1 MPVSLPTC
9 DHHYEL
15 NDRRRPDQRPGTSG
29 TARLGARPGRLQRR
43 LAPGPGPRRLGPHA
57 LSESITS
64 SVRSDYVEAPEV
76 QELLDLVTSVR
87 SRLSNGGGGPRRS
100 QAGLLAPGPG
110 AGAAPGSTLIRAM
123 NIGIGC
129 RTVPASR
136 LRARRPPRGRSR
148 RPTEARPLRV
158 RAYHDSAGDGSRGVS
173 RCDNTFHHPRRAGQR
188 PSPGRPADEEL
199 MGRGADVRRA
209 SRRSESRRS
218 PPHQRLRLPLHG
230 SRAP

>member
-110 AGAAPGSTLIRAM
+110 AGAAPGSTLIRVM
-123 NIGIGC
+123 NIGIGTA
-129 RTVPASR
+129 RVEAAVSIPGAMPHRAGITAAGPPPAPWS
-136 LRARRPPRGRSR
+136 L
-148 RPTEARPLRV
+148 TEA
-158 RAYHDSAGDGSRGVS
+158 HG
-173 RCDNTFHHPRRAGQR
+173 GQTP
-188 PSPGRPADEEL
+188 PSQSIP
-199 MGRGADVRRA
+199 
-209 SRRSESRRS
+209 
-218 PPHQRLRLPLHG
+218 
-230 SRAP
+230 